1 MATHE
6 PSPEKGAGRPD
17 IALLAAKAAAGAI
30 AVTAIAFGLRR
41 VRSIIVLLLLALT
54 FAAAMRPGVEWLRAR
69 RVPGAV
75 AIASFFILV
84 LGIFALFFWLAVPP
98 ALHEL
103 KRALAQ
109 PVGGVSTVD
118 HSTGIRD
125 DVLVWIDT
133 HLKKLPSGSEI
144 FHPIAAYGHKA
155 TDAIVAV
162 FFTIAATWYWVSERD
177 AMIDLLVRLSP
188 ESKRE
193 NTRRTYLEIDRR
205 LGSYTRLKFVMVPVI
220 GAVLATG
227 FYLVG
232 IHYWLLLGGAV
243 SLFEIIPVVG
253 PLIGAL
259 LVIAVGLPQ
268 SIHVTVLALVV
279 LIAVREF
286 QSYVINPHV
295 MGRSVG
301 LSPLVTLVTVSV
313 VGLLFGALAVILAIP
328 AASAAETPVDV
339 LVFGHDPPSAPPK
352 PKLRPQRTGPSG

>member
-6 PSPEKGAGRPD
+6 PSTETGANRPNV
-17 IALLAAKAAAGAI
+17 ALTAARAAAGAI
-30 AVTAIAFGLRR
+30 AVAAIAFGLWK
-41 VRSIIVLLLLALT
+41 VRSVVVLLLLALT

-69 RVPGAV
+69 RVPGPL
-75 AIASFFILV
+75 AIASFFLLV

-109 PVGGVSTVD
+109 PAVGSSSVD
-118 HSTGIRD
+118 HSTGIRH
-125 DVLVWIDT
+125 DVLVWVDT
-133 HLKKLPSGSEI
+133 HLRKLPSGSEI

-177 AMIDLLVRLSP
+177 AMIDLLVRLTP

-193 NTRRTYLEIDRR
+193 NARRTYLEIDRR
-205 LGSYTRLKFVMVPVI
+205 LGSYTRLKFLMVAVI
-220 GAVLATG
+220 GAVLAAG

-268 SIHVTVLALVV
+268 SVHVTVLALVV

-313 VGLLFGALAVILAIP
+313 VGLIFGALAVVLAIP
-328 AASAAETPVDV
+328 AASAAETLIDV
-339 LVFGHDPPSAPPK
+339 LVFGHDPPATPPK
-352 PKLRPQRTGPSG
+352 RKLRQQRSSSTG